1 MSGSDAEVK
10 KAAELKLWLE
20 SRITELQEEI
30 ERLKEDLSYVDT
42 TLRAE
47 TFRSASE
54 LVSEAGEIAERREL
68 RKDKGGQ
75 PIATAS
81 ITSAKLVVEPSPSVT
96 LRVDV
101 PPFKSFLL
109 GKILQ
114 GMKAKDEDLVA
125 KGKLADGEQLRFNFE
140 ERNGSVSRVVVENY
154 REKSRLMTSAIR
166 PNPVAASSSTT
177 ARATPVIGT
186 MSPNPSVNSAM
197 AER

>member
-20 SRITELQEEI
+20 TRITELQEEI
-30 ERLKEDLSYVDT
+30 ERLKEALNYVDT

-75 PIATAS
+75 AIAIAS
-81 ITSAKLVVEPSPSVT
+81 ITSAKLVIEPAPSVT
-96 LRVDV
+96 LLVDV
-101 PPFKSFLL
+101 PPFKSLLL

-114 GMKAKDEDLVA
+114 DMKAKADERVGMAQL
-125 KGKLADGEQLRFNFE
+125 GDG
-140 ERNGSVSRVVVENY
+140 
-154 REKSRLMTSAIR
+154 
-166 PNPVAASSSTT
+166 
-177 ARATPVIGT
+177 
-186 MSPNPSVNSAM
+186 
-197 AER
+197 